1 MQFAL
6 NTYTLKPKQQT
17 DSLVILLHG
26 YGADGQ
32 DMLPIINHWQAD
44 LPRTL
49 FIVPDAP
56 FPCEVN
62 PSGKQWFSL
71 QPFNLETITQQA
83 NQHKGYM
90 AQFIEDALSQAPDG
104 AHVPSSRLILAGFSQ
119 GGMFA
124 LHVGLT
130 LSQPVGGII
139 GYSCALANLE
149 AEEIRNKPPVLLVH
163 GEQDDV
169 VPYHLMQQS
178 AGRLKENGIETTTLS
193 RANLAHSIDQQG
205 LTAGRKFIQQCLH
218 TS

>member
-1 MQFAL
+1 MQLSL
-6 NTYTLKPKQQT
+6 NTYTLKPKQHT

-71 QPFNLETITQQA
+71 QPFNLETITREA
-83 NQHKGYM
+83 NQNRYYM
-90 AQFIEDALSQAPDG
+90 AQFIEDALSQTNVA
-104 AHVPSSRLILAGFSQ
+104 STRLILAGFSQ

-130 LSQPVGGII
+130 MSQPIGGIV
-139 GYSCALANLE
+139 GYSCALASLD
-149 AEEIRNKPPVLLVH
+149 AEDIRTKPPVLLIH

-169 VPYHLMQQS
+169 VPYHLMQDS
-178 AGRLKENGIETTTLS
+178 AQRLKDYGIPTTTMS
-193 RANLAHSIDQQG
+193 RANLAHGIDSQG
-205 LTAGRKFIQQCLH
+205 LTSARKFIQQCLRPA
-218 TS
+218 